1 MKYRYLWGMSILLIL
16 AMLLAGCSSSE
27 AENSESEI
35 IIVIEEES
43 FAEEQLPDGS
53 VWKDINLSHKTKQ
66 QAASYLKDS
75 VEDILSSAVY
85 VLTDGKKE
93 WKYSAAELGASIDYE
108 RVAESFLSGSDE
120 DLKAVSVDQ
129 KVLQNVVDQ
138 IAKEIT
144 QEPVDAT
151 AVFKDGEFTFTEDKP
166 GLKLDSAALE
176 TTIKESLEEAEFI
189 GSTSIKLQ
197 LPVEKTEAKVT
208 LASLKEG
215 TQVIGEYTTEYNV
228 YEEGRSKNLQIAAE
242 KINGRVVMPGEM
254 FSFNEAT
261 EPITE
266 EEGYT
271 YANII
276 SGGEYVL
283 GIGGGTCQVSTTLY
297 VAVILAELEVNERWC
312 HAFPASYAPM
322 GLDATTYEGHLDF
335 CFTNDTDSPVYI
347 QAWCEDGECSVILY
361 GKEIHDPSREVSFY
375 YEIVDTIDKPEPKK
389 IEDPELPVGE
399 EELEEYGHIG
409 YVVETYKTVT
419 ENGNSVTEWFSESQY
434 DNSPD
439 KIRVGTKPVDGE
451 SSTPPAEGESSTPE
465 GESGEN
471 TESGESS
478 EGESS
483 VINDEETQNTDTEQG
498 GEGEASEGDVTEEN
512 TENTGEEE
520 NGGEDMTED
529 EGLTEE
535 SVEEGAEE

>member
-75 VEDILSSAVY
+75 VEDTLSSAVY

-322 GLDATTYEGHLDF
+322 GLDATTY
-335 CFTNDTDSPVYI
+335 
-347 QAWCEDGECSVILY
+347 
-361 GKEIHDPSREVSFY
+361 
-375 YEIVDTIDKPEPKK
+375 
-389 IEDPELPVGE
+389 
-399 EELEEYGHIG
+399 
-409 YVVETYKTVT
+409 
-419 ENGNSVTEWFSESQY
+419 
-434 DNSPD
+434 
-439 KIRVGTKPVDGE
+439 
-451 SSTPPAEGESSTPE
+451 
-465 GESGEN
+465 
-471 TESGESS
+471 
-478 EGESS
+478 
-483 VINDEETQNTDTEQG
+483 
-498 GEGEASEGDVTEEN
+498 
-512 TENTGEEE
+512 
-520 NGGEDMTED
+520 
-529 EGLTEE
+529 
-535 SVEEGAEE
+535 